1 LHSSEEE
8 VRDVPISALEL
19 TNGLPIKPEE
29 AVMDTEVVW
38 LYKGKTPH
46 KATIV
51 GTRKGTIPPTGNPKE
66 TPTSTPPTSPTKTEF
81 HVINDSVEE
90 RDKLDDSSLDDSGS
104 EEGIVYV
111 EVIIPVL

>member
-1 LHSSEEE
+1 MHSSEEE

-19 TNGLPIKPEE
+19 TNCLPIKPEE

-38 LYKGKTPH
+38 LYKGKTPY

-51 GTRKGTIPPTGNPKE
+51 GTRKGTIPPTGNP
-66 TPTSTPPTSPTKTEF
+66 PTSTPPTSPTKTEF
-81 HVINDSVEE
+81 HVINDCAEE
-90 RDKLDDSSLDDSGS
+90 QDKLDDSSLDDSGS

-111 EVIIPVL
+111 EVIIPFL